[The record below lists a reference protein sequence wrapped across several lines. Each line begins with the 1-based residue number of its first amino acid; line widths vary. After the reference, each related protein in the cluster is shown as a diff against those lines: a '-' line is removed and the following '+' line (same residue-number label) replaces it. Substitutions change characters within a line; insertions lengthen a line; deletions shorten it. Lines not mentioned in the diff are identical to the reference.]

1 MVQKGLEK
9 ELKRNSTHALWVL
22 FYVLDRTE
30 KAWYTKNEKNC
41 GGSKAWETDR
51 LMKRIARDIGPYW
64 EL

>member
-1 MVQKGLEK
+1 MLYGCC
-9 ELKRNSTHALWVL
+9 

-30 KAWYTKNEKNC
+30 NAWYTKNEKNC